1 MTTIKLR
8 TSDQHL
14 IVTNKVKIAKGDVNS
29 VDLRVYLDSAWDEF
43 QNVSATVSN
52 DAVNFPVYD
61 FLLAPNPGASYYESS
76 IPAMYLSKAGTLSIS
91 ISGVSIDGT
100 KKKTST
106 IVKMKVYESLVNAE
120 TTIEPELDL
129 YMQYV
134 AALKEEINPT
144 TLYMH
149 RMIEEKAA
157 EIEEKAAEIE
167 EMIEEQRNWM
177 KGDVLWENPDPSA
190 EIGDEGLTIPIDRT
204 PYTRLHI
211 EILADTLD
219 SEDETKAF
227 QQCLCVHSNG
237 TYRVANVYGQDMR
250 NITVTDKKIQISKAS
265 HGSKYTILYRIIGYK
280 Y

>member
-14 IVTNKVKIAKGDVNS
+14 IVTNKVKIAKGDINS

-43 QNVSATVSN
+43 LNLSATVSN
-52 DAVNFPVYD
+52 DAVNLPVYD

-129 YMQYV
+129 YMQYL
-134 AALKEEINPT
+134 AALKEELNPT
-144 TLYMH
+144 TLYLN

-157 EIEEKAAEIE
+157 KIE
-167 EMIEEQRNWM
+167 EMIEEQRTWM
-177 KGDVLWENPDPSA
+177 NGDVLWENPDPSA
-190 EIGDEGLTIPIDRT
+190 EIGDEGLTIPIDRRQY
-204 PYTRLHI
+204 PRLHI
-211 EILADTLD
+211 EVLSSTLD

-227 QQCLCVHSNG
+227 RQCICVHSNG
-237 TYRVANVYGQDMR
+237 KYTAAYVTGTSSRT
-250 NITVTDKKIQISKAS
+250 ITVTDTNIHVGKNS
-265 HGSKYTILYRIIGYK
+265 HGDYETIPFKIIGYK

>member
-14 IVTNKVKIAKGDVNS
+14 IVTNKVKIAKGDINS

-43 QNVSATVSN
+43 PNLSATVSN
-52 DAVNFPVYD
+52 DAVNNVPKLDFTLMPNSGAVYHEN
-61 FLLAPNPGASYYESS
+61 A
-76 IPAMYLSKAGTLSIS
+76 IPSLMLSKAGTLSIS
-91 ISGVSIDGT
+91 ISGVSNDGT

-129 YMQYV
+129 YMQYL
-134 AALKEEINPT
+134 AALKEELNPT
-144 TLYMH
+144 SAYLN
-149 RMIEEKAA
+149 RVIEA
-157 EIEEKAAEIE
+157 KAAEIE
-167 EMIEEQRNWM
+167 EMIEEQRTWM
-177 KGDVLWENPDPSA
+177 NGDVLWENPDPSA

-204 PYTRLHI
+204 QYTRLHI
-211 EILADTLD
+211 EVLSGTVD

-227 QQCLCVHSNG
+227 RQCLCIHSNG
-237 TYRVANVYGQDMR
+237 KYTAATVAGASSR
-250 NITVTDKKIQISKAS
+250 TITVTDTNIQIGKSS
-265 HGSKYTILYRIIGYK
+265 HGDGDTIPFKIIGYK